1 CRWRR
6 VRGRLMHWLST
17 LLLQLVALGLSG
29 ALLLLLLYIL
39 ATITNAHAVLVT
51 VAAGAIWGVWNG
63 SLLVLLG
70 ASLGASAAYVLA
82 LRLAGTRVL
91 AWLDRIPRIVVA
103 RNAVRHEGAW
113 VQFLL
118 RLSPV
123 VPFILLNYALGLAR
137 VRFRDFIIAL
147 VGMIPAIVMYAYYG
161 KVVGDVAKLAA
172 GVAPPRGTGYSVLL
186 SIGLAATILATTLI
200 TRAAQRAIQE
210 QQRLHR
216 ASTSPEH
223 LRS

>member
-1 CRWRR
+1 
-6 VRGRLMHWLST
+6 MQWLST
-17 LLLQLVALGLSG
+17 LLLQLAALGVWG
-29 ALLLLLLYIL
+29 AVLFVLLYIA
-39 ATITNAHAVLVT
+39 ATITMAPAFLLT

-70 ASLGASAAYVLA
+70 ASLGASAAYLVA
-82 LRLAGTRVL
+82 RRLSGTRVL
-91 AWLDRIPRIVVA
+91 AWIDRNPRIAAA

-137 VRFRDFIIAL
+137 VRYRDFLIAL

-161 KVVGDVAKLAA
+161 KVVGDVALLAA
-172 GVAPPRGTGYSVLL
+172 GVAPPRGPGYYVLL

-200 TRAAQRAIQE
+200 TRAARRAIDE
-210 QQRLHR
+210 QRRLHPSATTPGR
-216 ASTSPEH
+216 QHS
-223 LRS
+223 

>member
-1 CRWRR
+1 
-6 VRGRLMHWLST
+6 MAPAF
-17 LLLQLVALGLSG
+17 LL
-29 ALLLLLLYIL
+29 
-39 ATITNAHAVLVT
+39 T

-63 SLLVLLG
+63 SVLVFVG
-70 ASLGASAAYVLA
+70 ASMGASAAYVLA
-82 LRLAGTRVL
+82 LRLSGTRVL
-91 AWLDRIPRIVVA
+91 AWLDRSPRITAA
-103 RNAVRHEGAW
+103 RNAVRHDGAW

-137 VRFRDFIIAL
+137 VRYRDFLLAL

-161 KVVGDVAKLAA
+161 KVVGDVALLAA
-172 GVAPPRGTGYSVLL
+172 GVAPPRGTGYYVLL

-210 QQRLHR
+210 QQRLSR
-216 ASTSPEH
+216 PSTSPEH
-223 LRS
+223 QHS

>member
-1 CRWRR
+1 
-6 VRGRLMHWLST
+6 MEWLST
-17 LLLQLVALGLSG
+17 LLLQLAALGVWG
-29 ALLLLLLYIL
+29 AVLFVLLYVA
-39 ATITNAHAVLVT
+39 ATITMAPAFLLT

-82 LRLAGTRVL
+82 LRLSGSRVL
-91 AWLDRIPRIVVA
+91 AWIDRNPRIAAA

-137 VRFRDFIIAL
+137 VRYRDFVVAL
-147 VGMIPAIVMYAYYG
+147 AGMIPAIVMYAYYG
-161 KVVGDVAKLAA
+161 RVVGDVAKLAA
-172 GVAPPRGTGYSVLL
+172 GVAPPRGTGYYVLL
-186 SIGLAATILATTLI
+186 SVGLAATILATTLI
-200 TRAAQRAIQE
+200 TRAAHRAIEE
-210 QQRLHR
+210 QKRLHPS
-216 ASTSPEH
+216 STSPDRQ
-223 LRS
+223 RS

>member
-1 CRWRR
+1 
-6 VRGRLMHWLST
+6 MHWLST
-17 LLLQLVALGLSG
+17 LLLQLAALGIWG
-29 ALLLLLLYIL
+29 AVLFVLLYIA
-39 ATITNAHAVLVT
+39 ATITMAPAFLLT

-63 SLLVLLG
+63 SVLVFVA
-70 ASLGASAAYVLA
+70 ASMGASAAYVLA
-82 LRLAGTRVL
+82 LRLSGTRVL
-91 AWLDRIPRIVVA
+91 AWLDRSPRITAA
-103 RNAVRHEGAW
+103 RNAVRHDGAW

-137 VRFRDFIIAL
+137 VRYRDFLLAL

-161 KVVGDVAKLAA
+161 KVVGDVALLAA
-172 GVAPPRGTGYSVLL
+172 GVAPPRGTGYYVLL

-210 QQRLHR
+210 QQRL
-216 ASTSPEH
+216 SPPSSSPEH
-223 LRS
+223 QHS